1 MRPLKVYNVIPKLPK
16 KLAPLWELSFN
27 FWYSWKH
34 EISELFSRIDYQLW
48 NESRHNPVLFLN
60 LLPQSVF
67 DDLASDEFFLDRLNQ
82 IKKSLDTYKSS
93 TKCSFEFE
101 RSQGAPVVAYF
112 SAEYGISLSLPIYSG
127 GLGILAGDHLKSAS
141 DLNLPLVGIGLCYQK
156 GYFRQHL
163 TNDGWQQ
170 EKYPIND
177 FEQMPLTLVK
187 DKKGQPMTVQVDLVD
202 RSVSIRIWKAEIGRI
217 SLYLLDT
224 NLGTNQPQDKEITAQ
239 LYGGDWEMRVK
250 QEIVLGIG
258 GLRAMHAM
266 GLNPRV
272 IHMNE
277 GHSAFAGLERIKI
290 FMQDHGM
297 SFEAA
302 MELVASSSVFTTH
315 TPVPAG
321 NDRFAPDLMQKY
333 FESYAQELGLAFK
346 VFMALG
352 REDPRDDQEH
362 FCMTVLALR
371 LSRFNNGVSKLHGSV
386 SRNMWKKVWA
396 QYPVDDVPIGAITN
410 GIHIPTWIAPD
421 MSYLFDRY
429 LGLDWRE
436 DPDCQRVWKQSQAI
450 PDAELWR
457 THERLRERLV
467 DYIRRRLKEQIVAR
481 GGRRYELQ
489 LAEEVLDPGALTI
502 GFARRFATYK
512 RANLLL
518 TDVKRL
524 LEIVNHDKFPV
535 QFIFAGKA
543 HPKDVEGKK
552 IIQQIVQYSR
562 EQDLRHRLVFV
573 EDYDMEIASYMLQG
587 CDVWLNNPKRPLEAC
602 GTSGMKAVANGVLN
616 FSTLDGWW
624 DEAYT
629 EDNSYGW
636 AIGFGESFS
645 DQEYQDLV
653 ESHYLYNVLEK
664 EIVPIFYDRRHGSL
678 PVEWV
683 RKMKNGLK
691 HLAPM
696 FSSHRMVEDYVQTA
710 YLPAYKNFMA
720 LEKNGFEQAKSLAAW
735 RMDLM
740 TKWGSVRIRNVQAA
754 AEDELYAGD
763 VIRVRAEV
771 FVNGLS
777 TEDIQVEIYAGDVDM
792 DGNFLSRKTVLM
804 EQKEGVGQGW
814 IAYEGTLETFKTGRF
829 GYTVRILPHHSLLL
843 DPHCLGLIHWA

>member
-1 MRPLKVYNVIPKLPK
+1 MRPLKVYNVIPRLPGE
-16 KLAPLWELSFN
+16 LAPLWELAFN
-27 FWYSWKH
+27 FWFSWKH

-48 NESRHNPVLFLN
+48 HKSGQNPVKFLN
-60 LLPQSVF
+60 LLPKETLE
-67 DDLASDEFFLDRLNQ
+67 DLAGDEFFRDRLHQ
-82 IKKSLDTYKSS
+82 VKASLDNYKAS
-93 TKCSFEFE
+93 TKTSFEFE
-101 RSQGAPVVAYF
+101 KSGGEPVVAYF

-127 GLGILAGDHLKSAS
+127 GLGVLAGDHLKSAS
-141 DLNLPLVGIGLCYQK
+141 DLNLPLVAVGMCYQN
-156 GYFRQHL
+156 GYFRQYL

-170 EKYPIND
+170 ERYPVND
-177 FEQMPLTLVK
+177 FEQMPLTLVRNK
-187 DKKGQPMTVQVDLVD
+187 DGSPLTVQVDLVE
-202 RSVSIRIWKAEIGRI
+202 RKVSMRVWKANIGRI
-217 SLYLLDT
+217 DLYLLDT
-224 NLGTNQPQDKEITAQ
+224 NISENEPQDREITAQ
-239 LYGGDWEMRVK
+239 LYGGDWEMRIK

-266 GLNPRV
+266 DLNPRV

-277 GHSAFAGLERIKI
+277 GHSAFAGLERIKL

-302 MELVASSSVFTTH
+302 TELVASSSVFTTH

-321 NDRFAPDLMQKY
+321 NDRFAPDLMHKY
-333 FESYAQELGLAFK
+333 FEPYARELGLAFK

-371 LSRFNNGVSKLHGSV
+371 LSRFNNGVSQLHGTV
-386 SRNMWKKVWA
+386 SRNMWKKVWP

-429 LGLDWRE
+429 LGSDWRE

-450 PDAELWR
+450 PDSELWR

-467 DYIRRRLKEQIVAR
+467 DYVRYRLKEQTVAR
-481 GGRRYELQ
+481 GGRRSELH
-489 LAEEVLDPGALTI
+489 LAEEALDPGALTI

-524 LEIVNHDKFPV
+524 LEIVDNEKYPV

-552 IIQQIVQYSR
+552 IIQQIVQHAR
-562 EQDLRHRLVFV
+562 EADLSHRLVFL

-629 EDNSYGW
+629 TDNRYGW
-636 AIGFGESFS
+636 AIGMGESYS

-664 EIVPIFYDRRHGSL
+664 EIVPTFYDRRHGSL
-678 PVEWV
+678 PTEWV
-683 RKMKNGLK
+683 RKMKNGLRD
-691 HLAPM
+691 LAPQ
-696 FSSHRMVEDYVQTA
+696 FSSHRMVEDYVETA

-720 LEKNGFEQAKSLAAW
+720 LEKNNFEKAKSLADW
-735 RMDLM
+735 RMELM
-740 TKWGSVRIRNVQAA
+740 TKWGSVQIRNVRAA

-763 VIRVRAEV
+763 EITVSAEID
-771 FVNGLS
+771 VNGLS

-792 DGNFLSRKTVLM
+792 DGSFLSRKTVLM
-804 EQKEGVGQGW
+804 QQKKKLDDGW
-814 IAYEGTLETFKTGRF
+814 ILYEGKLETFETGRF
-829 GYTVRILPHHSLLL
+829 GYTVRILPYHSLLL